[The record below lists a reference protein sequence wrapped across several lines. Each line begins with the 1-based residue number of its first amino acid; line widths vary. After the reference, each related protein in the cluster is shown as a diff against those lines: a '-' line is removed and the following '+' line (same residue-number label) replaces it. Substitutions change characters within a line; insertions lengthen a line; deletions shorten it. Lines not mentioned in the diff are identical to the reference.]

1 MDLRETQERIYAGV
15 LGKLIGVYMGRPVEG
30 WSYEDIRRR
39 FGEIEY
45 YPHRAAGVPLIV
57 ADDDI
62 SGTFAFFRALEDHGY
77 PADLSAWEIGETWLN
92 YIIEDKTILWWG
104 GPGRSTEHTAY
115 LNLKKGI
122 PAPESGSIARNGRSV
137 AEQIGAQI
145 FIEGFAMCYPGD
157 PEKAS
162 ALVRKA
168 ASVSHDGLAVDAA
181 CHLAALDALAF
192 REGRLDVLLDEASRF
207 IREDRLRELVSG
219 VRELCAAEGD
229 WRRVREKLEVRYGYG
244 LYPGSCHVAPNHAM
258 VLAALLCGGGD
269 FQRAVTIAA
278 SAGWDTDC
286 NAGNVGAFNGIRL
299 GLRGIEAGGDLR
311 TEAADRLLVITADGG
326 EAVSDAVR
334 ETRNIVRAACRLNG
348 WEEPAPG
355 RRFSFDFPGS
365 LQGFAPCPYSEFP
378 HHGFRLAHEEGC
390 LAARCTGVGRGVPA
404 EFSTPTFL
412 EFEPA
417 AGSYL
422 SEASP
427 TLYETQTIRSHARL
441 KETAGSPARLRMY
454 VAVREGAAVRRVYS
468 DAWTLEDS
476 WREYTWTVPPLGGGA
491 ILRMGFSV
499 SSDARFSGTVWIGD
513 AGWEGPPK
521 RFAQSGVLMASIWDL
536 LPEKLRMWTSSAKCF
551 SADGVHTYSIAQ
563 AEGTGLATLGTR
575 DWFDYTVR
583 AGLTFSLHEAAGLA
597 LYCRGHR
604 RYYAARFREGRRLEI
619 VLERD
624 GETTVLAERAFSY
637 ERDRAYRVAFSCRG
651 WGFQVTVDGRPV
663 LSARDEGR
671 TLESGGCGFL
681 VRAGSMLADDFAV
694 LGEGT

>member
-1 MDLRETQERIYAGV
+1 MDLRELRERIYAGV
-15 LGKLIGVYMGRPVEG
+15 LGKIIGVYMGRPVEG
-30 WSYEDIRRR
+30 WRYETIRER
-39 FGEIEY
+39 FGEILY

-77 PADLSAWEIGETWLN
+77 PADLSAREIGETWLN

-115 LNLKKGI
+115 LNLKNGV

-157 PEKAS
+157 PEKTV

-192 REGRLDVLLDEASRF
+192 REERLETLLDEAFRF
-207 IREDRLRELVSG
+207 IQEDRLRKLVSD
-219 VRELCAAEGD
+219 VREFCAGEGD
-229 WRRVREKLEVRYGYG
+229 WRKVRKKLDVRYGYH
-244 LYPGSCHVAPNHAM
+244 LYPGSCHIAPNHAM
-258 VLAALLCGGGD
+258 VLAALLCGGDD
-269 FQRAVTIAA
+269 FQRAVSIAA

-286 NAGNVGAFNGIRL
+286 NAGNVGALNGIRL
-299 GLRGIEAGGDLR
+299 GLRGIEARGDLR
-311 TEAADRLLVITADGG
+311 TEVADRLLVITSDGG
-326 EAVSDAVR
+326 EAVSDAAR
-334 ETRNIVRAACRLNG
+334 ETRNIVRAVCRLNG
-348 WEEPAPG
+348 WEEFVPR
-355 RRFSFDFPGS
+355 RRFAFDYPGS
-365 LQGFAPCPYSEFP
+365 LQGFAPCPYSDVP
-378 HHGFRLAHEEGC
+378 HHGFRLTHEEGH
-390 LAARCTGVGRGVPA
+390 LAARCIGVGRGLPA

-441 KETAGSPARLRMY
+441 KEAAGQPVWLQMY
-454 VAVREGAAVRRVYS
+454 IVFREGEAVRRVYS
-468 DAWTLEDS
+468 DAWSLENR
-476 WREYTWTVPPLGGGA
+476 WNEYAWTVPSLEGGA

-513 AGWEGPPK
+513 AGWEGPP
-521 RFAQSGVLMASIWDL
+521 RYFTQSGVLMKSIWDL

-575 DWFDYTVR
+575 DWFDYTVK
-583 AGLTFSLHEAAGLA
+583 ANLTFSLHEAAGLA
-597 LYCRGHR
+597 MYCRGHR
-604 RYYAARFREGRRLEI
+604 RYYAAQFREGRRVEI

-624 GETTVLAERAFSY
+624 GETTVLAECVFPY
-637 ERDRAYRVAFSCRG
+637 EQDRTYTVTLSCRE
-651 WGFQVTVDGRPV
+651 WCFKLSVDGLPV
-663 LSARDEGR
+663 LSARDEKR
-671 TLESGGCGFL
+671 VHESGGCGFL
-681 VRAGSMLADDFAV
+681 ICAGSMLADDFAV
-694 LGEGT
+694 LGE

>member
-1 MDLRETQERIYAGV
+1 MELRELRERIYAGV
-15 LGKLIGVYMGRPVEG
+15 LGKIIGVYLGRPVEG
-30 WSYEDIRRR
+30 WSYEAIRER
-39 FGEIEY
+39 FGEIVY

-62 SGTFAFFRALEDHGY
+62 SGTFAFFRAMEDHGC
-77 PADLSAWEIGETWLN
+77 PADLSAREIGETWLN

-115 LNLKKGI
+115 LNLKNGI
-122 PAPESGSIARNGRSV
+122 PAPESGSIARNGRAV

-157 PEKAS
+157 PEKTA

-192 REGRLDVLLDEASRF
+192 QEERLETLLDEAFRF
-207 IREDRLRELVSG
+207 IREDRLRRLVSD
-219 VRELCAAEGD
+219 VREFCAAEGD
-229 WRRVREKLEVRYGYG
+229 WRKVREKLDVQYGYR
-244 LYPGSCHVAPNHAM
+244 LYPGSCHIAPNHAM
-258 VLAALLCGGGD
+258 VLAALLCGGDD
-269 FQRAVTIAA
+269 FQRAVSIAA

-286 NAGNVGAFNGIRL
+286 NAGNVGALNGIRL
-299 GLRGIEAGGDLR
+299 GLRGIDAGGDLR
-311 TEAADRLLVITADGG
+311 TEAADRLLVITSDGG

-348 WEEPAPG
+348 WEEPAP
-355 RRFSFDFPGS
+355 RKRFSFDYPGS
-365 LQGFAPCPYSEFP
+365 LQGFAPCPYSDGS
-378 HHGFRLAHEEGC
+378 HHGFRLTHEEGR
-390 LAARCTGVGRGVPA
+390 LAVRCAGVGRGLPA

-427 TLYETQTIRSHARL
+427 TLYETQTIRSHTRL
-441 KETAGSPARLRMY
+441 KEAAGQPVRLQMY
-454 VAVREGAAVRRVYS
+454 VVFREGNAVRRAYS
-468 DAWTLEDS
+468 DAWTLEDQ
-476 WREYTWTVPPLGGGA
+476 WKECVWTVPSLEGGA

-513 AGWEGPPK
+513 AGWEGPPR
-521 RFAQSGVLMASIWDL
+521 RFAQSGVLMGSIWDL

-575 DWFDYTVR
+575 DWFDYTVK
-583 AGLTFSLHEAAGLA
+583 ANLTFSLHEAAGLA
-597 LYCRGHR
+597 MYCRGHR
-604 RYYAARFREGRRLEI
+604 RYYAARFREGRRVEI

-624 GETTVLAERAFSY
+624 GETAVLAECVFPY
-637 ERDRAYRVAFSCRG
+637 EQDRAYTVALSCRG
-651 WGFQVTVDGRPV
+651 WCFQLTVDGLPI
-663 LSARDEGR
+663 LSAQDEGR
-671 TLESGGCGFL
+671 VHKSGGCGFL
-681 VRAGSMLADDFAV
+681 VCDGSMLADDFAV
-694 LGEGT
+694 LGE